1 MGGAVLL
8 SCLLFGLRW
17 PSPRVHKLYGGA
29 KGDPQK
35 NLYQHGPPSTAAASA
50 CFPSGGLYQPTSLQE
65 ALRHLQAGLVQ
76 SVVGSLLL
84 SHDSWCTQ
92 GFVCTS
98 QEYLFTLVPVD
109 VL

>member
-35 NLYQHGPPSTAAASA
+35 DLYQHGPPSTAAASA

-65 ALRHLQAGLVQ
+65 ALKHLQAGLVQ
-76 SVVGSLLL
+76 SRGGKKSHVLL
-84 SHDSWCTQ
+84 SHGSWCTQ
-92 GFVCTS
+92 GFVCTKS
-98 QEYLFTLVPVD
+98 LRLS
-109 VL
+109 